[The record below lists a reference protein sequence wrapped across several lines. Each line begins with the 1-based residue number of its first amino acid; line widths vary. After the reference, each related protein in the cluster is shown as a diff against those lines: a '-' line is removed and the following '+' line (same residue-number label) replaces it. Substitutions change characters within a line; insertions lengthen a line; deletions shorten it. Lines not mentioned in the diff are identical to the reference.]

1 MTYNRSPNTVLAGR
15 GLKQSPSQNGVV
27 PPGVVTVTVDADIAT
42 YTSLGLVQIGS
53 GITVDEDGIISVSNQ
68 QSGFVAVK
76 LVDMNYTALQK
87 DYYIGATQKN
97 ITITLP
103 LGLVGKIF
111 VVKNQSNGNVRV
123 EGTLGETLDGS
134 LFKTLGSE
142 SSLMALFDGTRW
154 NLI

>member
-1 MTYNRSPNTVLAGR
+1 MSYNRSPNTVLAGR

-53 GITVDEDGIISVSNQ
+53 GITVDDDGVISVSNQ
-68 QSGFVAVK
+68 QSGFVAVE
-76 LVDMNYTALQK
+76 LVDMNYNALQK
-87 DYYIGATQKN
+87 DYYIGATKKN

-142 SSLMALFDGTRW
+142 SSLMAVFDGTRW